1 MEQFVTSQQA
11 QQIVE
16 KQKAFYRQGKTRS
29 YEYRIQQLDKLY
41 QAITAHM
48 EPIQQALKQDLGKSH
63 CESYMSEIGMVLS
76 SISHTKKHLK
86 KWMKAQKVKTPMHS
100 FGATSRIEFE
110 PFGSVLVLGPYNYP
124 FQLLIEPLV
133 GAMAAGNCCVL
144 SPSELTPHVSA
155 VIQKM
160 IGQIFSP
167 EYVCCVEGGIET
179 NTSLLH
185 SRFDYI
191 FFTGS
196 VNVGK
201 IVMKAAAENLI
212 PVTLELGGKSP
223 VIVDKT
229 ANLKVICQRLAWGKF
244 MNAGQTCVAP
254 DYVLVHRDVFEAFVE
269 QMKQTI
275 LQFYGENIEKSP
287 DFGRIVNE
295 RHMKRLSSI
304 LEKDKAFLRFG
315 GKVDMQQRYIEPT
328 ILCPDSFEAACMQE
342 ELFGPILPVFPYK
355 DLQEAISY
363 INGGETPLALYVC
376 SEDKAMVQQ
385 VLQQVPSGGVSV
397 NDAISHIINEDLPFG
412 GKGHSGMGNYHGKHS
427 FLTFSHKRAVL
438 DKTTRINITLAF
450 PPYNKEKL
458 EKIKGI
464 FK

>member
-1 MEQFVTSQQA
+1 
-11 QQIVE
+11 
-16 KQKAFYRQGKTRS
+16 
-29 YEYRIQQLDKLY
+29 
-41 QAITAHM
+41 
-48 EPIQQALKQDLGKSH
+48 
-63 CESYMSEIGMVLS
+63 
-76 SISHTKKHLK
+76 
-86 KWMKAQKVKTPMHS
+86 
-100 FGATSRIEFE
+100 
-110 PFGSVLVLGPYNYP
+110 
-124 FQLLIEPLV
+124 
-133 GAMAAGNCCVL
+133 
-144 SPSELTPHVSA
+144 
-155 VIQKM
+155 
-160 IGQIFSP
+160 
-167 EYVCCVEGGIET
+167 
-179 NTSLLH
+179 
-185 SRFDYI
+185 
-191 FFTGS
+191 
-196 VNVGK
+196 
-201 IVMKAAAENLI
+201 
-212 PVTLELGGKSP
+212 
-223 VIVDKT
+223 
-229 ANLKVICQRLAWGKF
+229 

-254 DYVLVHRDVFEAFVE
+254 DYVFVHRDVFEAFVE

-275 LQFYGENIEKSP
+275 VQFYGENIEKSP

-304 LEKDKAFLRFG
+304 LEKDKVFLRFG

-438 DKTTRINITLAF
+438 DKTTKINITLAF